1 MMDTLFDD
9 ETGSSYLFADVL
21 ANLLRNP
28 SYLSNFSPGI
38 GRVSAAQGRFGLGDL
53 MAFTA
58 EKLLLARRSPG
69 SIGVGPW
76 RSTGVATR
84 LDIIE

>member
-38 GRVSAAQGRFGLGDL
+38 GMVSAAQAQCILFC
-53 MAFTA
+53 T
-58 EKLLLARRSPG
+58 
-69 SIGVGPW
+69 V
-76 RSTGVATR
+76 
-84 LDIIE
+84 